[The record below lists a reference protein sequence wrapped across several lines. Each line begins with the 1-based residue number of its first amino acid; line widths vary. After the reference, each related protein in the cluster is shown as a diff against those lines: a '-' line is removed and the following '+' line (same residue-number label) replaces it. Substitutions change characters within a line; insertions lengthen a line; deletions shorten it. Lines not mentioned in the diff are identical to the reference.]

1 MLRLRTQNTAAV
13 ATVEEVERVEVEELA
28 RLDLAV
34 VVDEDW
40 IDEAAHG
47 TLLQLLM
54 MTYVSK

>member
-1 MLRLRTQNTAAV
+1 MRTQNTAAV
-13 ATVEEVERVEVEELA
+13 AAVEEVERVEVEELA

-47 TLLQLLM
+47 TLPQLLM